1 MNLFEKELKTVKR
14 GAHRSSKS
22 PLNWSSAWIK
32 ERKTSCLSKYLSKT
46 YRGKRDTKPKH
57 NYKPK
62 PEKKK
67 KLVEEEYSQEVI
79 DLWVLQMQQEL
90 ENMKKMMEEKDKK
103 IEELKKKRVDSAM
116 ESQTEFDPREM
127 TQSLERPVKRRI
139 IQTDR
144 NSRSTLKPSSTSIC
158 LSSYNEFTTSWMDD
172 MSERERCSSYS
183 QLPTARKKY
192 KKWNNTTES

>member
-1 MNLFEKELKTVKR
+1 
-14 GAHRSSKS
+14 
-22 PLNWSSAWIK
+22 
-32 ERKTSCLSKYLSKT
+32 
-46 YRGKRDTKPKH
+46 
-57 NYKPK
+57 
-62 PEKKK
+62 
-67 KLVEEEYSQEVI
+67 
-79 DLWVLQMQQEL
+79 MQQEL

-158 LSSYNEFTTSWMDD
+158 LSSYNEFTTS
-172 MSERERCSSYS
+172 
-183 QLPTARKKY
+183 
-192 KKWNNTTES
+192 